1 MLALGPLVGTALG
14 RAMHLRNRGP
24 CSRQAPRI
32 YATIDRLAASGND
45 LRLEFP
51 KGLRLR
57 RTRLLRLTAMPSES
71 LVTNTLAQE
80 KETPGHCGNS
90 RHPFLVVPRSIS
102 YRSRPLS

>member
-24 CSRQAPRI
+24 CSRQAPRT
-32 YATIDRLAASGND
+32 YATIDRLAASGNG

-57 RTRLLRLTAMPSES
+57 RTALLRLT
-71 LVTNTLAQE
+71 
-80 KETPGHCGNS
+80 GC
-90 RHPFLVVPRSIS
+90 
-102 YRSRPLS
+102 